1 MGLTRA
7 PFLPASALGAA
18 LAVGVLAFA
27 HADPLAPGEQPADD
41 HRLEQVLVVAPATVP
56 GSATVIDEAELERF
70 DHIDLGQVLAAHPGV
85 YLREED
91 GYGLRPNIGIR
102 GAAAERS
109 QKITLLEDGAPI
121 APAPYSA
128 PAAYYVPNVSRLQAV
143 EVLKGPAA
151 IAHGPHTVGGAINF
165 VTRDVP
171 GERLLEV
178 DASVGSNGFH
188 KLAAA
193 LGAGGT
199 ASGGAG
205 ARGLLIEALRY
216 GSDGFKTLDGGGD
229 TGFDRSDLSVK
240 LRWASADQRRQRL
253 TLRVGA
259 ADEDSNETYLGLG
272 DADFRA
278 DPRRRYAASQLDA
291 FRSQHVGGLL
301 DYGINVGDTARIN
314 AKAYWHDFDR
324 QWNKLDG
331 FIAGRALQTV
341 LARPERHR
349 QAYRLLTAAVDSVAT
364 ATQTLDVTDS
374 DRAYRSHGLQLT
386 ATATVG
392 DGALRHF
399 WTAGLRL
406 HRDDVK
412 RDHQP
417 RGYLM
422 QSGRMAFDGIARRP
436 KLRNRADSRAVAVYV
451 SDEIAWRDLTLTVG
465 VRFEDI
471 DGHFEDRRNAEQGEK
486 TNAQRV
492 LAPGLGLHWQAS
504 ERFGL
509 LAGVHRGFSPAG
521 PGSQA
526 DPERSVNVEYGAR
539 YRAAGIEAELLGFF
553 SDYDNLLG
561 RCRVSDAGCEAGDE
575 FNAGRVEIS
584 GAELSAFWRHALPSG
599 ARLSVQLAYTYTTS
613 AFRSGFLSGFSQW
626 GLVEEGDALPYLP
639 THRAHLRAG
648 LTKGPWEVSAA
659 IKSHSPMREEPGT
672 GPACDGLHADR
683 LTTLDLT
690 AAWRFRASTM
700 AQVVVGNVTNEAAI
714 VSHRPYGARPNRPR
728 WLTLRLRHSF
738 WP

>member
-1 MGLTRA
+1 MGLARA
-7 PFLPASALGAA
+7 PFVPASVLGPTLAL
-18 LAVGVLAFA
+18 GVLAFA
-27 HADPLAPGEQPADD
+27 HADPLDQGEQSPDE
-41 HRLEQVLVVAPATVP
+41 HRLEQVVVVAPATVP

-128 PAAYYVPNVSRLQAV
+128 PAAYYMPNVSRLQAV

-165 VTRDVP
+165 VTRAVP
-171 GERLLEV
+171 GERLVEV
-178 DASVGSNGFH
+178 DASVGSHGFH

-193 LGAGGT
+193 LGGS
-199 ASGGAG
+199 SGGASGSG

-240 LRWASADQRRQRL
+240 LRWASADQRQQRL

-259 ADEDSNETYLGLG
+259 AGEDSNETYLGLA
-272 DADFRA
+272 DADFRE

-291 FRSQHVGGLL
+291 FRSRHVGGLL
-301 DYGINVGDTARIN
+301 NYGINVGDTARIN

-341 LARPERHR
+341 LGRPERHR
-349 QAYRLLTAAVDSVAT
+349 QAYRLLTGAVDSIAT

-374 DRAYRSHGLQLT
+374 DRAYRSRGLQLT

-392 DGALRHF
+392 GDAVRHF
-399 WTAGLRL
+399 WTAGARL
-406 HRDDVK
+406 HRDDVG

-436 KLRNRADSRAVAVYV
+436 KLRNRADSRAVAVHV
-451 SDEIAWRDLTLTVG
+451 SDEIAWRDFTLTVG
-465 VRFEDI
+465 ARFEDI
-471 DGHFEDRRNAEQGEK
+471 DGRFEDRRHAEQGEK

-492 LAPGLGLHWQAS
+492 LAPGVGLHWQAS

-526 DPERSVNVEYGAR
+526 DPERSVNVEYGVR
-539 YRAAGIEAELLGFF
+539 YRAAGIDAELLGFF

-561 RCRVSDAGCEAGDE
+561 RCRVSDAGCDAGDE

-584 GAELSAFWRHALPSG
+584 GAELSASGRHALPSG
-599 ARLSVQLAYTYTTS
+599 ARLSVQLAYTYTNS

-626 GLVEEGDALPYLP
+626 GLVEEGDELPYLP
-639 THRAHLRAG
+639 THRAHLRVG
-648 LTKGPWEVSAA
+648 LTKGPWEIFAA
-659 IKSHSPMREEPGT
+659 IKSHSPMREEPGS
-672 GPACDGLHADR
+672 GQVRDGLHADR

-690 AAWRFRASTM
+690 AAWRFRAATM

-728 WLTLRLRHSF
+728 WLTLRVRHSF
-738 WP
+738 

>member
-7 PFLPASALGAA
+7 LLMPASASGPA
-18 LAVGVLAFA
+18 LAVVALGLA
-27 HADPLAPGEQPADD
+27 HADALAQGKEQSPNE
-41 HRLEQVLVVAPATVP
+41 HRLEQVVVVAPATVP

-151 IAHGPHTVGGAINF
+151 IAHGPHTVGGAVNF

-171 GERLLEV
+171 GERLLQV

-188 KLAAA
+188 KLAAV

-229 TGFDRSDLSVK
+229 TGFARNDLSVK
-240 LRWASADQRRQRL
+240 LRWASADQQQRL

-301 DYGINVGDTARIN
+301 NYGINVGDTARIN

-349 QAYRLLTAAVDSVAT
+349 QAYRLLTGAVDSIAT

-374 DRAYRSHGLQLT
+374 DRAYRSGGVQLT

-406 HRDDVK
+406 HRDDVE

-436 KLRNRADSRAVAVYV
+436 KLRNRADSRAIAVHV
-451 SDEIAWRDLTLTVG
+451 SDEIAWRDLTLTAG

-471 DGHFEDRRNAEQGEK
+471 DGRFEDRRHAEQGKK

-561 RCRVSDAGCEAGDE
+561 RCRVSDGGCEAGDE

-584 GAELSAFWRHALPSG
+584 GAELSASWRHALPSG
-599 ARLSVQLAYTYTTS
+599 VRLSVQLAYTYTNS

-626 GLVEEGDALPYLP
+626 GLVEEGDELPYLP

-659 IKSHSPMREEPGT
+659 IKSHSPMREEPGA
-672 GPACDGLHADR
+672 GPVRDGLHADR

-690 AAWRFRASTM
+690 AAWRFRAATM

-714 VSHRPYGARPNRPR
+714 VSHRPNGARPNRPR
-728 WLTLRLRHSF
+728 WLTLRVRHSF

>member
-1 MGLTRA
+1 MGLARA
-7 PFLPASALGAA
+7 PLVPASVLGPT

-27 HADPLAPGEQPADD
+27 HADPLAPGEQPPDE
-41 HRLEQVLVVAPATVP
+41 HRLEQVVVVAPATVP

-91 GYGLRPNIGIR
+91 GYGLRPNIGMR

-193 LGAGGT
+193 LGAGG
-199 ASGGAG
+199 AG
-205 ARGLLIEALRY
+205 ERGLLIEALRY

-229 TGFDRSDLSVK
+229 TGFARSDLSVK
-240 LRWASADQRRQRL
+240 LRWASADQQQRL

-301 DYGINVGDTARIN
+301 NYGINVGDTARIN

-349 QAYRLLTAAVDSVAT
+349 QAYRLLTGAMDSIAT

-374 DRAYRSHGLQLT
+374 DRAYRSRGLQLT

-406 HRDDVK
+406 HRDDVE

-471 DGHFEDRRNAEQGEK
+471 DGRFEDRRSAEQGEK

-526 DPERSVNVEYGAR
+526 DPERSVNVEYGVR
-539 YRAAGIEAELLGFF
+539 YRAAGIDAELLGFF

-584 GAELSAFWRHALPSG
+584 GAELSASGCHALPSG
-599 ARLSVQLAYTYTTS
+599 ARLSVQLAYTYTNS

-626 GLVEEGDALPYLP
+626 GLVEEGDGLPYLP
-639 THRAHLRAG
+639 THRVHLRAG

-659 IKSHSPMREEPGT
+659 IKSHSPMREEPGA
-672 GPACDGLHADR
+672 GPVRDGLHADR

-690 AAWRFRASTM
+690 AAWRFRAATM

-728 WLTLRLRHSF
+728 WLTLRVRHSF
-738 WP
+738 

>member
-7 PFLPASALGAA
+7 LVPAAASGRTLAVVALGLAHVDA
-18 LAVGVLAFA
+18 LGQ
-27 HADPLAPGEQPADD
+27 GKEQSQPPDE
-41 HRLEQVLVVAPATVP
+41 HRLEQVVVVAPATVP

-193 LGAGGT
+193 LGAGG
-199 ASGGAG
+199 AG
-205 ARGLLIEALRY
+205 ERGLLIEALRY

-229 TGFDRSDLSVK
+229 TGFARSDLSVK
-240 LRWASADQRRQRL
+240 LRWASADQQQRL

-301 DYGINVGDTARIN
+301 NYGINVGNTARIN
-314 AKAYWHDFDR
+314 AKAYWHDFGR

-331 FIAGRALQTV
+331 FIAGRVLQTV

-349 QAYRLLTAAVDSVAT
+349 QAYRLLTGAVDSVAT

-374 DRAYRSHGLQLT
+374 DRAYRSGGVQLT
-386 ATATVG
+386 ATAALG
-392 DGALRHF
+392 EGALRHF

-406 HRDDVK
+406 HRDEVE
-412 RDHQP
+412 RNHQP

-422 QSGRMAFDGIARRP
+422 QSGRMTFDGIARRP
-436 KLRNRADSRAVAVYV
+436 KLRNRADSGAVAVYV
-451 SDEIAWRDLTLTVG
+451 SDEIAWRDLTFTVG

-471 DGHFEDRRNAEQGEK
+471 DGRFEDRRHAEQGEK

-539 YRAAGIEAELLGFF
+539 YRAAGIDAELLGFF

-584 GAELSAFWRHALPSG
+584 GAELSASWRHALPSG
-599 ARLSVQLAYTYTTS
+599 ARLSVQLAYTYTIS

-626 GLVEEGDALPYLP
+626 GLVEEGDELPYLP
-639 THRAHLRAG
+639 THLAHLRTG
-648 LTKGPWEVSAA
+648 LTKGPWDVFAA
-659 IKSHSPMREEPGT
+659 VKSHSPMREEPGA
-672 GPACDGLHADR
+672 GQVRDGLHADR

-690 AAWRFRASTM
+690 AAWRFSAATM

-728 WLTLRLRHSF
+728 WMTLRLRHSF
-738 WP
+738 